1 MPNKRYIAG
10 RQLEYLIKKSFESKK
25 YIVLRSAGSKGVF
38 DIVAIHFEGFDGHA
52 FFLQV
57 KKNISKEYAKKYL
70 LEIMRKLGYN
80 FKTKE
85 IPIIPYLPYQ
95 EWSLEHKKRCFYL
108 STFHFRPSIYIGVI
122 YTLPKKKR
130 R

>member
-25 YIVLRSAGSKGVF
+25 YIVLRSAGSKGIF
-38 DIVAIHFEGFDGHA
+38 DIVAVHFEGFDGHA

-57 KKNISKEYAKKYL
+57 KKNIYKESAKKCL
-70 LEIMRKLGYN
+70 LEIMRKLGYI

-95 EWSLEHKKRCFYL
+95 EWSLEDGRKSFYL
-108 STFHFRPSIYIGVI
+108 STFRFGLSIYIGII
-122 YTLPKKKR
+122 YTLPKKKK
-130 R
+130 